1 MTSARRPA
9 RGRLAE
15 AAAAL
20 PALLGLTCLGAA
32 AIACGPPPAP
42 RTAND
47 ADLRSVPEGRALAI
61 AREALA
67 DAGFQAGPGFAVD
80 IGREAPLEVDLRVAD
95 TRFGVEWVS
104 AQDRA
109 DPGDQLPPPAPGG
122 ELRILPGVGEDAAI
136 EVLLLHAE
144 SYRYDP
150 DRERVQRGATG
161 AADVEA
167 RLRRDLRDFLGYCRA
182 QL

>member
-80 IGREAPLEVDLRVAD
+80 IGREAPLEVDLPMNPAALLA
-95 TRFGVEWVS
+95 FQFLMMHWVEIRRWMDIRTPGS
-104 AQDRA
+104 ANQDPIFSEQKLTTV
-109 DPGDQLPPPAPGG
+109 DPGYPGG
-122 ELRILPGVGEDAAI
+122 PF
-136 EVLLLHAE
+136 
-144 SYRYDP
+144 DP
-150 DRERVQRGATG
+150 
-161 AADVEA
+161 
-167 RLRRDLRDFLGYCRA
+167 LGFSKVR
-182 QL
+182 